1 MIEASNGRA
10 NMGSAAEGFHQFN
23 VVNWVI
29 LSSYVTVNSTTINSA
44 YGHST
49 VYNSLPL

>member
-1 MIEASNGRA
+1 MHCKLGLFAIDNVSRLSAHTRRA
-10 NMGSAAEGFHQFN
+10 MERM
-23 VVNWVI
+23 V
-29 LSSYVTVNSTTINSA
+29 SSYVTVNSTTINSA